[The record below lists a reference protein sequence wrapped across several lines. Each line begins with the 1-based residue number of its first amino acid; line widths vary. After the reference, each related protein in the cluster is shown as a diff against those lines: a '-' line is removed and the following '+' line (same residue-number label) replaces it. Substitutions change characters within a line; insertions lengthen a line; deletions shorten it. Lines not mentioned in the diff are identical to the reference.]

1 MTITSPLKAI
11 RQNCIE
17 CCGGSKHEVSLCPA
31 TDAAP
36 VRVIY
41 IYSSNL
47 SPNSATPFRFGK
59 NPYNKRTLSDEQRE
73 AARVRLQNYH
83 EANKTT

>member
-17 CCGGSKHEVSLCPA
+17 CCGGNKHEVSLCPA
-31 TDAAP
+31 TGCP
-36 VRVIY
+36 
-41 IYSSNL
+41 L
-47 SPNSATPFRFGK
+47 HPFRFGK

-83 EANKTT
+83 EANKTL

>member
-31 TDAAP
+31 TGCP
-36 VRVIY
+36 
-41 IYSSNL
+41 L
-47 SPNSATPFRFGK
+47 HPFRFGK
-59 NPYNKRTLSDEQRE
+59 NPYSKRTLSDEQRE
-73 AARVRLQNYH
+73 AARVRLRKYH
-83 EANKTT
+83 EANKTL

>member
-17 CCGGSKHEVSLCPA
+17 CCGGSKNEVKLCTITSCPLYA
-31 TDAAP
+31 
-36 VRVIY
+36 
-41 IYSSNL
+41 
-47 SPNSATPFRFGK
+47 FRFGK
-59 NPYNKRTLSDEQRE
+59 NPYSKRTLSEEQRE

-83 EANKTT
+83 DANKTA

>member
-36 VRVIY
+36 VRVRGQTALY
-41 IYSSNL
+41 I
-47 SPNSATPFRFGK
+47 
-59 NPYNKRTLSDEQRE
+59 
-73 AARVRLQNYH
+73 
-83 EANKTT
+83 